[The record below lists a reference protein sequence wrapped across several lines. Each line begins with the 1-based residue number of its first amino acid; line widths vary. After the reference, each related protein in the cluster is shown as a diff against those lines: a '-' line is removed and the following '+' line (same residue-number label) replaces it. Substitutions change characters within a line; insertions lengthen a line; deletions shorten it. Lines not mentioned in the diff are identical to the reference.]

1 MFLMGLDIGTTG
13 CKASVFT
20 TSGSLVASASR
31 EYNVIIPHPTW
42 AEQDAMQVWQLAQQT
57 MQEAYIKSGAKEK
70 IISIGLS
77 CQGEAVVPVDK
88 DYQPLRP
95 VILGM
100 DTRTDA
106 QNEWLRQEFGNAALF
121 QMTGMPI
128 HTVNT
133 LPKLLWIKEHEP
145 EIWHKASK
153 FLLYEDFIIAQM
165 TGRPAISRC
174 MASRTQLY
182 DIHTERWSPEIL
194 AAAGLTSERLS
205 QVFPSGSA
213 IGTMLPGLADKLGFC
228 NSPVISTG
236 GHDQACGALG
246 VGLTEPWL
254 CMDSTGTAEVVEVA
268 LPAPSLTP
276 ELERSDISVYAH
288 VVPGMY
294 LAMTLNHSG
303 GMSLRWYRDQFC
315 QQEIVEA
322 GTTGQDPYD
331 LIFQDAQ
338 PEPSSLFL
346 MPHFSGS
353 GTPKFD
359 TRSKAVLAGMTYGT
373 TRLEIARAMLE
384 GLTFELRSNLE
395 VLQNSSIHIQEMR
408 AIGGG
413 ARSKYWLQLK
423 ADITGVPVV
432 VPRITEAA
440 SWGAGILGG
449 IAAGHFSN
457 FQQALDS
464 SLEFVSRYEPDPQRH
479 QAFTERYNLYREIY
493 PAMQSI
499 LHRMG

>member
-31 EYNVIIPHPTW
+31 EYNINIPHPTW

-57 MQEAYIKSGAKEK
+57 MQEAYLKSGAKEK

-77 CQGEAVVPVDK
+77 CQGEAVVPVDNG
-88 DYQPLRP
+88 YQPLRP

-165 TGRPAISRC
+165 TGKPAISRC

-182 DIHTERWSPEIL
+182 DIHAEQWSPEIL
-194 AAAGLTSERLS
+194 AAAGLTTERLS
-205 QVFPSGSA
+205 KVFPSGSA
-213 IGTMLPGLADKLGFC
+213 IGTMLPGLADKLGFRTT
-228 NSPVISTG
+228 PVISTG

-254 CMDSTGTAEVVEVA
+254 CMDSTGTAE
-268 LPAPSLTP
+268 PHPPSL
-276 ELERSDISVYAH
+276 LNLNNQIS
-288 VVPGMY
+288 
-294 LAMTLNHSG
+294 
-303 GMSLRWYRDQFC
+303 RC
-315 QQEIVEA
+315 
-322 GTTGQDPYD
+322 
-331 LIFQDAQ
+331 
-338 PEPSSLFL
+338 
-346 MPHFSGS
+346 MPMWF
-353 GTPKFD
+353 
-359 TRSKAVLAGMTYGT
+359 
-373 TRLEIARAMLE
+373 RAC
-384 GLTFELRSNLE
+384 TWR
-395 VLQNSSIHIQEMR
+395 
-408 AIGGG
+408 
-413 ARSKYWLQLK
+413 
-423 ADITGVPVV
+423 
-432 VPRITEAA
+432 
-440 SWGAGILGG
+440 
-449 IAAGHFSN
+449 
-457 FQQALDS
+457 
-464 SLEFVSRYEPDPQRH
+464 
-479 QAFTERYNLYREIY
+479 
-493 PAMQSI
+493 
-499 LHRMG
+499 